1 MANDLTKISGLWKKA
16 DRNGDVFFSGAVG
29 GVSGEDTF
37 TLTAD
42 HKILIFKNTYKEKEN
57 DPDYNLFMAPK
68 KDKDARQEKQAQD
81 NTVPSDIPF

>member
-1 MANDLTKISGLWKKA
+1 MASDLTKISGLWKNE
-16 DRNGDVFFSGAVG
+16 DNNGNVYFRGAVG

-68 KDKDARQEKQAQD
+68 KDKDAGQEKQAQD